1 MNDLTTLYPLNDD
14 VTGESAAL
22 ALADPDTN
30 EVTGEIAGSVCL
42 TDRTDPGIRAP
53 S

>member
-14 VTGESAAL
+14 DTGESAAL
-22 ALADPDTN
+22 ADHDTN
-30 EVTGEIAGSVCL
+30 EVTGEITGSVCL